1 MFLTAVAGPAPA
13 REIGPGSDLCGAIN
27 ALRPGE
33 ELMLHPGDYQGPCTI
48 RRGGRPGAPVVIR
61 ALDPAQRPRIVYY
74 AGRDSNVLDVK
85 ASHVILRGLRFGPTQ
100 EEVDGV
106 RVFKAEEITVEDCE
120 FDGMG
125 GIAVVANH
133 ANVRGLVVRNNV
145 ILRARATGMY
155 FGCHDGTTCSIVGLL
170 IEGNYIHGVTAPP
183 DEVGYGIQVKLN
195 SAGIVRANVIVDTK
209 GPGIMVYGAHDPA
222 LLSVVERNF
231 VAGSH
236 RSSGIVVGGGP
247 ALVRNNIAVGSA
259 EAGIALEDY
268 RKRGLLRGVVVVHNT
283 VVGNGGG
290 IGVPSNGPLDAL
302 VINNA
307 VQVRTGTPVLSPAR
321 PGLELAGNVEC
332 TGEACFANPD
342 ARDFSPAPGSPLVGA
357 GAERQ
362 TPWFPAADFFG
373 ARRSARPSAGAVE
386 RTAGPVRLAPGRP

>member
-1 MFLTAVAGPAPA
+1 MVSCAEPARAEA

-48 RRGGRPGAPVVIR
+48 RSGGRPGAPVVIR

-133 ANVRGLVVRNNV
+133 ANVHGLVVRNNV

-209 GPGIMVYGAHDPA
+209 GPGIMVYGAHDAA

-290 IGVPSNGPLDAL
+290 IGVLSNGALDAL

-307 VQVRTGTPVLSPAR
+307 VQVRAGTPVLPPAR
-321 PGLELAGNVEC
+321 AGLELAGNVDC
-332 TGEACFANPD
+332 TGAVCFANPD
-342 ARDFSPAPGSPLVGA
+342 ARDFSPAPGSPLVGS
-357 GAERQ
+357 GVERQ

-373 ARRSARPSAGAVE
+373 VRRSARPSAGAVE
-386 RTAGPVRLAPGRP
+386 RAAGPVLLAPGRP